1 MYVYQEQLPNQGQ
14 ESCHSYWEAAQYSFE
29 LYLLAIFSE
38 DELIIDTLIQYC
50 SERES
55 QKACLHAHVRVQI
68 KIFNFTG
75 VYRKEWCFRI
85 AHHITIQNSFKSQ
98 VKNSFLSITTKTLA
112 AHNTLLT
119 TRNYSLL
126 IGHGIAESHPLYI
139 YVYTAGVG
147 VLPVT
152 VTRNLLLAIQMLSL
166 SAVKYS
172 PGAIQ
177 TVALYYVTATV
188 LSLPNIGS
196 THSSL

>member
-1 MYVYQEQLPNQGQ
+1 MRGKAKKHIYMHTYVYRSRYSISQAYIGKNGVS
-14 ESCHSYWEAAQYSFE
+14 ES
-29 LYLLAIFSE
+29 
-38 DELIIDTLIQYC
+38 LII
-50 SERES
+50 S
-55 QKACLHAHVRVQI
+55 QFK
-68 KIFNFTG
+68 T
-75 VYRKEWCFRI
+75 
-85 AHHITIQNSFKSQ
+85 FKSQ
-98 VKNSFLSITTKTLA
+98 VKNSFFSITTKTLA

-119 TRNYSLL
+119 ARNYSLL

-147 VLPVT
+147 VLLVT

>member
-1 MYVYQEQLPNQGQ
+1 M
-14 ESCHSYWEAAQYSFE
+14 
-29 LYLLAIFSE
+29 
-38 DELIIDTLIQYC
+38 
-50 SERES
+50 
-55 QKACLHAHVRVQI
+55 
-68 KIFNFTG
+68 
-75 VYRKEWCFRI
+75 
-85 AHHITIQNSFKSQ
+85 
-98 VKNSFLSITTKTLA
+98 LA

-119 TRNYSLL
+119 ARNYSLL